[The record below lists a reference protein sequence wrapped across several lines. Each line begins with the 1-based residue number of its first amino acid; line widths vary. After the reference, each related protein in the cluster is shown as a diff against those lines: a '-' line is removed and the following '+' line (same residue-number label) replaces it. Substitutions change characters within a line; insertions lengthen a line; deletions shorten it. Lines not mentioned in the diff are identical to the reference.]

1 VNIVALHLSQVTDLI
16 REGLS
21 FLMCMEDL
29 LCDSTAQPQCS
40 TSLHTPGT
48 SYVLKV
54 RSPTDLVQ
62 VTSVAKKPDTVAQS
76 NSFVDVELEMQLMS
90 IKVMGCAILLQ

>member
-40 TSLHTPGT
+40 TTLHTPVT
-48 SYVLKV
+48 SYAPKDNCPKELG
-54 RSPTDLVQ
+54 Q
-62 VTSVAKKPDTVAQS
+62 VNSVAKQTDPATQS
-76 NSFVDVELEMQLMS
+76 YGFENVD
-90 IKVMGCAILLQ
+90 